1 MHDAAAPPLID
12 LLPEA
17 DSARR
22 VETSVRHEQKT
33 NIVRFSL
40 PDSRQSERCQPGYRK
55 RNKENYAFNPDG
67 GQESERKEWYGKVL
81 VGQYNEFGFED
92 MTRQDR
98 CDSVAQDGSQ
108 FVIVA
113 DGVVEEAG
121 GDQYEAGPGDA
132 RDLCV

>member
-1 MHDAAAPPLID
+1 
-12 LLPEA
+12 
-17 DSARR
+17 
-22 VETSVRHEQKT
+22 
-33 NIVRFSL
+33 
-40 PDSRQSERCQPGYRK
+40 
-55 RNKENYAFNPDG
+55 
-67 GQESERKEWYGKVL
+67 
-81 VGQYNEFGFED
+81 

-121 GDQYEAGPGDA
+121 GDQYEAEPGDA